1 MESPEMHD
9 EVAAILDAWK
19 RERPDLD
26 PSPVAIFGRITRIE
40 RSKSQALHPL
50 FSRRRLDPGEYDVL
64 AALRCS
70 GEPYA
75 LTPTELYRTLL
86 VTSATMTERADR
98 LERRGLVR
106 RRPSPSDRR
115 SILIVLT
122 TAGRRC
128 IDRAATELVAL
139 EHELLRPLN
148 AQQRRTLADLLA
160 VLDNALAG
168 SDQRPA

>member
-1 MESPEMHD
+1 
-9 EVAAILDAWK
+9 
-19 RERPDLD
+19 
-26 PSPVAIFGRITRIE
+26 
-40 RSKSQALHPL
+40 
-50 FSRRRLDPGEYDVL
+50 
-64 AALRCS
+64 
-70 GEPYA
+70 
-75 LTPTELYRTLL
+75 
-86 VTSATMTERADR
+86 MTERADR

-139 EHELLRPLN
+139 EHALLRPLN
-148 AQQRRTLADLLA
+148 AQHRRTLADLLA